1 MALLLTYLV
10 CMILGDIAAYLIG
23 LSVEHYWPSA
33 SLPVFLV
40 LYFLFLWVSWV
51 IAVRITKPSAA
62 SAPAAAA

>member
-1 MALLLTYLV
+1 MVLLLTYLV
-10 CMILGDIAAYLIG
+10 LMVLGDVAAYLIG
-23 LSVEHYWPSA
+23 LSVEQMWPNA

-51 IAVRITKPSAA
+51 IAVRITRPSAV